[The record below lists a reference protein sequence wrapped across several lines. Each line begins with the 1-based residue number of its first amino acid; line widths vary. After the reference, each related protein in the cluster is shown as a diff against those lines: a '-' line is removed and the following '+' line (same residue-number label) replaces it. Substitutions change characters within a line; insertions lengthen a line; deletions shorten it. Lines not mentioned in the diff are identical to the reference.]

1 VAFNH
6 LVVCAKQYYAFFDA
20 PKYTELVMTIEE
32 LMISM
37 LDINAFEYYNAF
49 EPRFIMRTTVVLP
62 DELIASLH
70 ALAVRR
76 GQRGY
81 SKVMEEAVSTY
92 LRDQKKRQRDL
103 KAILEMEGSWSA
115 EEADEVRKNLQ
126 EARKNWS
133 T

>member
-1 VAFNH
+1 MIDPDPCSSVFP
-6 LVVCAKQYYAFFDA
+6 AKGSRLWF
-20 PKYTELVMTIEE
+20 
-32 LMISM
+32 
-37 LDINAFEYYNAF
+37 DINAFEYYNAY
-49 EPRFIMRTTVVLP
+49 IMRTTVVLP
-62 DELIASLH
+62 DELIAALH

-126 EARKNWS
+126 EARKNWP

>member
-1 VAFNH
+1 
-6 LVVCAKQYYAFFDA
+6 
-20 PKYTELVMTIEE
+20 VMTIEE

-37 LDINAFEYYNAF
+37 LDINAFEYYNVF

>member
-1 VAFNH
+1 
-6 LVVCAKQYYAFFDA
+6 
-20 PKYTELVMTIEE
+20 
-32 LMISM
+32 
-37 LDINAFEYYNAF
+37 
-49 EPRFIMRTTVVLP
+49 
-62 DELIASLH
+62 
-70 ALAVRR
+70 
-76 GQRGY
+76 
-81 SKVMEEAVSTY
+81 MEEAVSTY